1 VTQQYIV
8 GEFSSLL
15 AELQPA
21 PGTWLAAVDDLR
33 REVESSPL
41 HQLPLLAHRALSLTD
56 VICWAAL
63 EDGNVT
69 GFRRYAKT
77 ACALGD
83 FTENAGL
90 LR

>member
-8 GEFSSLL
+8 GELSSLL

-21 PGTWLAAVDDLR
+21 PRRCMAAVDDLR

-41 HQLPLLAHRALSLTD
+41 HKLPVLAHRALSLTD
-56 VICWAAL
+56 VICWTAL

-69 GFRRYAKT
+69 GFARYAKT
-77 ACALGD
+77 ARALGD
-83 FTENAGL
+83 FTESAGL
-90 LR
+90 RR

>member
-15 AELQPA
+15 ADLQPS
-21 PGTWLAAVDDLR
+21 PGRCRDAVADLR

-41 HQLPLLAHRALSLTD
+41 HELPLLAHQALSLTD

-69 GFRRYAKT
+69 GFCRYAAT
-77 ACALGD
+77 ARALGE
-83 FTENAGL
+83 FAENACL